1 MNKYEIRT
9 QKKKDAIIKAS
20 LELFRVK
27 GYTKSSINEIAASA
41 EVSAVSIYNYF
52 QNKENLVNECASKL
66 LGETQEMVN
75 SLLYAEINFKDR
87 LLRAVTLC
95 AEKPHELLAEYFSQE
110 ALEDKVFVGLLNSEM
125 SKMRL
130 DVISSF
136 IESGKSEGAIDPSI
150 ATDTILHFLLAA
162 SEVQAEWKTQ
172 KEYKSKTGEL
182 YHLILYGMI
191 GQ

>member
-1 MNKYEIRT
+1 MSKYEIRT

-20 LELFRVK
+20 LELFRTK
-27 GYTKSSINEIAASA
+27 GYTNTSINEIAACA

-52 QNKENLVNECASKL
+52 QNKENLVKECASAL
-66 LGETQEMVN
+66 LGEVQEMVS
-75 SLLYAEINFKDR
+75 SLLYEEMSFKDR

-95 AEKPHELLAEYFSQE
+95 AEKPHELLAENFSQE
-110 ALEDKVFVGLLNSEM
+110 ALEDKVFVELLGREM
-125 SKMRL
+125 SKIRL
-130 DVISSF
+130 DVISVF
-136 IESGKSEGAIDPSI
+136 IESGKSEGVINPSI

-162 SEVQAEWKTQ
+162 SQVQAAWKTQ
-172 KEYKSKTGEL
+172 EEYKANSREL

>member
-1 MNKYEIRT
+1 MSKYEIRT

-20 LELFRVK
+20 LELFRTK
-27 GYTKSSINEIAASA
+27 GYTNTSINEIAACA

-52 QNKENLVNECASKL
+52 QNKENLVKECAAAL
-66 LGETQEMVN
+66 LGEAQEMVS
-75 SLLYAEINFKDR
+75 SLLYAEMSFKDR

-95 AEKPHELLAEYFSQE
+95 AEKPYELLAEHFSQE
-110 ALEDKVFVGLLNSEM
+110 ALGDKVFVELLGREM
-125 SKMRL
+125 NKMRM
-130 DVISSF
+130 DVISAF
-136 IESGKSEGAIDPSI
+136 IESGKSEGVINSSI

-162 SEVQAEWKTQ
+162 SEVQAAWKTQ
-172 KEYKSKTGEL
+172 EEYKANAGEL

>member
-1 MNKYEIRT
+1 VSKYEIRT

-20 LELFRVK
+20 LALFRAK
-27 GYTKSSINEIAASA
+27 GYTKTSINEIAAGA

-52 QNKENLVNECASKL
+52 QNKENLVKECASAL
-66 LGETQEMVN
+66 LGEAQEMVY
-75 SLLYAEINFKDR
+75 SLLYAEMSFKDR
-87 LLRAVTLC
+87 LLRVVTLC

-110 ALEDKVFVGLLNSEM
+110 ALEDKVFVELLNREM

-130 DVISSF
+130 DVISVF
-136 IESGKSEGAIDPSI
+136 IESGKEEGVINPSI

-162 SEVQAEWKTQ
+162 SEVQAAWKTQ
-172 KEYKSKTGEL
+172 EEYKANTREL